1 MSAPACDKRDLPAHL
16 HLAQLRD
23 KPEENGQSC
32 GFCQGYPSEVR
43 EGWFQVEYATGSD
56 YSGSSIT
63 RSNYRVLCAMLE
75 EHETGAVVWVRTP
88 GGHGTY
94 GIAVRYFELSE
105 PMREALDALED
116 YPCLDDEDLSE
127 LELEEQS
134 GCWERWTRKDFIR
147 ELAKSQHKDPDALE
161 AALTPEQWWNV
172 FHALCEESGTY
183 WEDQGGEG
191 PWIDL
196 KRVVKAYSPG
206 VKLRYPSVEEAEALN
221 ALDAAL
227 ATVEEA

>member
-1 MSAPACDKRDLPAHL
+1 MAAPAYDKRDLPARL
-16 HLAQLRD
+16 HPAQLRD
-23 KPEENGQSC
+23 EPTENGESC
-32 GFCQGYPSEVR
+32 GYCQGYPSEVK

-56 YSGSSIT
+56 YSGSSVT

-75 EHETGAVVWVRTP
+75 EHETGAVTWVRTP

-105 PMREALDALED
+105 PMREAIDALED
-116 YPCLDDEDLSE
+116 YCVLDDSDLSE

-134 GCWERWTRKDFIR
+134 ECWERWTRRDFIR
-147 ELAKSQHKDPDALE
+147 ELAKSLGKDSDALGE
-161 AALTPEQWWNV
+161 AITDEQWYSV
-172 FHALCEESGTY
+172 FHALCEESNTY
-183 WEDQGGEG
+183 WEDQCGEG

-206 VKLRYPSVEEAEALN
+206 VKLRYPSVDEAEALN
-221 ALDAAL
+221 ALSAAL
-227 ATVEEA
+227 PGVEAS